1 MNFMKIDILGILKSD
16 KFILPIVYIVIGV
29 ILLRVVRFVIGKIS
43 KNKYIDKKKQ
53 TIISLIKNIMKY
65 LIYIFVILSIL
76 SVYGVDTS
84 GILASLGIAGLVIG
98 LALQDIIADFV
109 AGIFILF
116 DDQYTIGDVVSVD
129 GFKGEVIG
137 FGLMSTKIKNA
148 NGDVLI
154 ISNSSFKKVVNF
166 SRSNYCLYID
176 LNVSYN
182 TNIDKLE
189 KVLKELEE
197 DVLKMENVNGYSVL
211 GVNEFSES
219 SIKYLVSIEC
229 RANCQYQIKRDYFK
243 LVKNAFDKNRI
254 EIPYNKLDVNVR
266 GRNE

>member
-1 MNFMKIDILGILKSD
+1 MINFLKSE
-16 KFILPIVYIVIGV
+16 KFILPIVYIVIGLV
-29 ILLRVVRFVIGKIS
+29 LLRIVSFVINKIS
-43 KNKYIDKKKQ
+43 KNKYIDKKKK
-53 TIISLIKNIMKY
+53 TIVSLIKNIIKY
-65 LIYIFVILSIL
+65 LIYIFVVLSIL

-84 GILASLGIAGLVIG
+84 GIIASLGIAGLVIG

-116 DDQYTIGDVVSVD
+116 DDQYIIGDIVEIN

-148 NGDVLI
+148 TGDVLI
-154 ISNSSFKKVVNF
+154 LSNSSFKEVKNF
-166 SRSNYCLYID
+166 SRHNNCLIITLD
-176 LNVSYN
+176 VDYN
-182 TNIDKLE
+182 TDIDKLE
-189 KVLKELEE
+189 KVLDSIKD
-197 DVLKMENVNGYSVL
+197 DVLEMENVIGNYNLL
-211 GVNEFSES
+211 GINEFSSS

-229 RANCQYQIKRDYFK
+229 KANCQYQIKRDYFK
-243 LVKNAFDKNRI
+243 LVKKAFDKNKI

>member
-1 MNFMKIDILGILKSD
+1 MLDFFKSE

-29 ILLRVVRFVIGKIS
+29 ILYSVIKFIINKIS
-43 KNKYIDKKKQ
+43 KNKYVDKKKK
-53 TIISLIKNIMKY
+53 TIISLIKNILKY
-65 LIYIFVILSIL
+65 LVYIFVILSIL

-116 DDQYTIGDVVSVD
+116 DDQYIIGDTIEIN

-148 NGDVLI
+148 TGDVLI
-154 ISNSSFKKVVNF
+154 LSNSSFKEVINF
-166 SRSNYCLYID
+166 SRTNNTLVITLD
-176 LNVSYN
+176 VSYD
-182 TNIDKLE
+182 TDIDKLE
-189 KVLKELEE
+189 KVLEDLRD
-197 DVLKMENVNGYSVL
+197 DVLKMENVIGNYNLL
-211 GVNEFSES
+211 GINEFSSS

-229 RANCQYQIKRDYFK
+229 KANCQYRIKRDYFK
-243 LVKNAFDKNRI
+243 LVKNSFDKNKI
-254 EIPYNKLDVNVR
+254 EIPYNKLDINVR
-266 GRNE
+266 GKDE

>member
-1 MNFMKIDILGILKSD
+1 MIEFFKSD
-16 KFILPIVYIVIGV
+16 KFILPIVYVVIGL
-29 ILLRVVRFVIGKIS
+29 ILLRVVKYIVDKIS
-43 KNKYIDKKKQ
+43 KNKYVDKKKK
-53 TIISLIKNIMKY
+53 TIISLIKNIIKY

-116 DDQYTIGDVVSVD
+116 DDQYIIGDVIEIN

-154 ISNSSFKKVVNF
+154 LSNSSFKEVINY
-166 SRSNYCLYID
+166 SRTNNTLMINLD
-176 LNVSYN
+176 VAYN
-182 TNIDKLE
+182 TDIDKLE
-189 KVLKELEE
+189 RVLKDLEE
-197 DVLKMENVNGYSVL
+197 DVKKMENVVGDYSLL
-211 GVNEFSES
+211 GINEFSSS

-229 RANCQYQIKRDYFK
+229 KANCQYQIKRDYFK
-243 LVKNAFDKNRI
+243 LVKNAFDKNKI

-266 GRNE
+266 GNHE

>member
-1 MNFMKIDILGILKSD
+1 MIDFLKSE
-16 KFILPIVYIVIGV
+16 KFILPIVYVVIGL
-29 ILLRVVRFVIGKIS
+29 IMLRVVRFIIDKIS
-43 KNKYIDKKKQ
+43 KNKYVDKKKK
-53 TIISLIKNIMKY
+53 TIISLIKNIIKY

-116 DDQYTIGDVVSVD
+116 DDQYIIGDVVEIN

-148 NGDVLI
+148 SGDVLI
-154 ISNSSFKKVVNF
+154 ISNSSFKEVKNF
-166 SRSNYCLYID
+166 SKN
-176 LNVSYN
+176 N
-182 TNIDKLE
+182 TNLVMNLDVAYDTDIDKLE
-189 KVLKELEE
+189 KVLKDLEE
-197 DVLKMENVNGYSVL
+197 EVLKMENVTGKYNLL
-211 GVNEFSES
+211 GINEFSSS

-229 RANCQYQIKRDYFK
+229 KANCQYQIKRDYFK
-243 LVKNAFDKNRI
+243 LVKKAFDKNNI

-266 GRNE
+266 GKDE

>member
-1 MNFMKIDILGILKSD
+1 MVDFIKSD
-16 KFILPIVYIVIGV
+16 KFILPIVYLIIGI
-29 ILLRVVRFVIGKIS
+29 ILLRVISFVVNKIS
-43 KNKYIDKKKQ
+43 KNKYVDKKKK
-53 TIISLIKNIMKY
+53 TIISLIKNILKY
-65 LIYIFVILSIL
+65 IVYIFVILSIL

-116 DDQYTIGDVVSVD
+116 DDQYIIGDVIEIN

-148 NGDVLI
+148 SGDVLI
-154 ISNSSFKKVVNF
+154 LSNSSFKEVINF
-166 SRSNYCLYID
+166 SRTNNCLVITLDVAYD
-176 LNVSYN
+176 
-182 TNIDKLE
+182 TDIDKLE
-189 KVLKELEE
+189 KVLKDLEE
-197 DVLKMENVNGYSVL
+197 DVKKMDNVVGNYNLL
-211 GVNEFSES
+211 GINEISAS

-229 RANCQYQIKRDYFK
+229 KANCQYQIKRDYFK
-243 LVKNAFDKNRI
+243 LVKKTFDKNNI

-266 GRNE
+266 GKNE

>member
-1 MNFMKIDILGILKSD
+1 MIDFLKSE
-16 KFILPIVYIVIGV
+16 KFILPIVYIVIGLV
-29 ILLRVVRFVIGKIS
+29 LLRVVRFIVNKIS
-43 KNKYIDKKKQ
+43 KNKYVDKKRK
-53 TIISLIKNIMKY
+53 TIISLIKNIIKY

-116 DDQYTIGDVVSVD
+116 DDQYTLGDVVEVN

-148 NGDVLI
+148 TGDVLI
-154 ISNSSFKKVVNF
+154 LSNSSFKEVINF
-166 SRSNYCLYID
+166 SRNNNNLLINLD
-176 LNVSYN
+176 VSYD
-182 TNIDKLE
+182 TDIDKLE
-189 KVLKELEE
+189 KVLEELREE
-197 DVLKMENVNGYSVL
+197 VQKMENVVGDYKLL
-211 GVNEFSES
+211 GINEFSSS

-229 RANCQYQIKRDYFK
+229 KANCQYQIKRDYFK
-243 LVKNAFDKNRI
+243 LVRNVFNKNKI

-266 GRNE
+266 GKNE

>member
-1 MNFMKIDILGILKSD
+1 MIDFLKSE
-16 KFILPIVYIVIGV
+16 KFILPIVYVIIGCILQSLIKIVIN
-29 ILLRVVRFVIGKIS
+29 KIS
-43 KNKYIDKKKQ
+43 KNKYVDKKKK
-53 TIISLIKNIMKY
+53 TIISLIKNILKW
-65 LIYIFVILSIL
+65 LVYIFVVLSIL

-84 GILASLGIAGLVIG
+84 GIIASLGVAGLVIG

-116 DDQYTIGDVVSVD
+116 DDQYIIGDVVEVN

-148 NGDVLI
+148 TGDVLI
-154 ISNSSFKKVVNF
+154 ISNSSFKEVINF
-166 SRSNYCLYID
+166 SRNNSNLVINLDVAYD
-176 LNVSYN
+176 
-182 TNIDKLE
+182 TDIDKLE
-189 KVLKELEE
+189 KVLEGLRE
-197 DVLKMENVNGYSVL
+197 DVLKMDNVNGSYNLL
-211 GVNEFSES
+211 GINEFSSS

-229 RANCQYQIKRDYFK
+229 KANCQYQIKRDYFK
-243 LVKNAFDKNRI
+243 LVKKAFDKNKI